1 MNQGIEKFNELQTAI
16 TGMADDIDKFYTKK
30 NKVAGTRARKTLQK
44 LKNLAQE
51 LRVDIQKVKNN

>member
-1 MNQGIEKFNELQTAI
+1 MNQDIEKFNELQAAI
-16 TGMADDIDKFYTKK
+16 SEMAEDIDKFYTKK

-51 LRVDIQKVKNN
+51 LRVDIQNRKNG